1 VQIAVYIATGFIGM
15 FQKGGTEFVGL
26 VTGIIP
32 LLIVLMTAVNALV
45 RFIGPER
52 VDRVAAVSSRNVLL
66 RYLVLPF
73 LAVFFLTNP
82 MAYTLGRFLPEKQK
96 PAFYDSAVSFVHP
109 ILGLFP
115 HANPG
120 EYFVWAGIAA
130 GITTLHLNVGDLA
143 VRYFLVGLVVIF
155 IRGLLTERITSV
167 MWQRRASTGTEDES
181 ELNAREDAVSAEVV
195 SDSYP
200 GPAIPREEE
209 VVASAH
215 RPTTPGENAG
225 YDYDNV
231 PTLSSN
237 NTGYYNVQTL
247 STSSTSEED

>member
-1 VQIAVYIATGFIGM
+1 MQIAVNIATGFIGM
-15 FQKGGTEFVGL
+15 FQAGGKVFVGL

-52 VDRVAAVSSRNVLL
+52 VDKLAIVSSRNIFL
-66 RYLVLPF
+66 RYLILPF

-82 MAYTLGRFLPEKQK
+82 MAYTMGRFLPEKQK

-143 VRYFLVGLVVIF
+143 IRYFLVGLLVIF
-155 IRGLLTERITSV
+155 LRGLLTERITAV
-167 MWQRRASTGTEDES
+167 MWARRPGAGTEETWAEEAETAAS
-181 ELNAREDAVSAEVV
+181 EEVV
-195 SDSYP
+195 ADSYP
-200 GPAIPREEE
+200 GPAIPGEDNGARR
-209 VVASAH
+209 VH
-215 RPTTPGENAG
+215 RPTTPAEDAGIERTQKSTTTTGE
-225 YDYDNV
+225 
-231 PTLSSN
+231 
-237 NTGYYNVQTL
+237 
-247 STSSTSEED
+247 EI

>member
-1 VQIAVYIATGFIGM
+1 MNILQFFVAVATGFIGM
-15 FQKGGTEFVGL
+15 FQKGGTQFVGL
-26 VTGIIP
+26 VTGIVP

-52 VDRVAAVSSRNVLL
+52 IDKVAMASSNNIFL

-82 MAYTLGRFLPEKQK
+82 MAYTMGRFLPEKQK

-120 EYFVWAGIAA
+120 EIFVWAGIAT

-143 VRYFLVGLVVIF
+143 VRYFFVGLVVIF
-155 IRGLLTERITSV
+155 MRGLVTERITAI
-167 MWQRRASTGTEDES
+167 MWARR
-181 ELNAREDAVSAEVV
+181 
-195 SDSYP
+195 
-200 GPAIPREEE
+200 PA
-209 VVASAH
+209 AA
-215 RPTTPGENAG
+215 
-225 YDYDNV
+225 
-231 PTLSSN
+231 
-237 NTGYYNVQTL
+237 
-247 STSSTSEED
+247 TSEEAEAEMNMSGVEAGGAAFAAGEEA

>member
-1 VQIAVYIATGFIGM
+1 MQVLQFFVFLATGFIGM
-15 FQKGGTEFVGL
+15 FQKGGQQFVGL

-52 VDRVAAVSSRNVLL
+52 IDKVAMASSNNIFL

-82 MAYTLGRFLPEKQK
+82 MAYTMGRFLPEKQK

-120 EYFVWAGIAA
+120 EIFVWAGIAT

-143 VRYFLVGLVVIF
+143 VRYFFVGLVVIF
-155 IRGLLTERITSV
+155 MRGLVTERITAV
-167 MWQRRASTGTEDES
+167 MWARRPKS
-181 ELNAREDAVSAEVV
+181 E
-195 SDSYP
+195 
-200 GPAIPREEE
+200 
-209 VVASAH
+209 
-215 RPTTPGENAG
+215 
-225 YDYDNV
+225 
-231 PTLSSN
+231 
-237 NTGYYNVQTL
+237 
-247 STSSTSEED
+247 TSEEEEAEMEGVPVEAGGPALAGEEA

>member
-1 VQIAVYIATGFIGM
+1 MQVLQFFVFLATGFIGM
-15 FQKGGTEFVGL
+15 FQKGGQQFVGL

-52 VDRVAAVSSRNVLL
+52 IDRVAMASSKNVFL

-82 MAYTLGRFLPEKQK
+82 MAYTMGRFLPEKQK

-120 EYFVWAGIAA
+120 EIFVWAGIAT

-143 VRYFLVGLVVIF
+143 VRYFFVGLVVIF
-155 IRGLLTERITSV
+155 MRGLVTERITAV
-167 MWQRRASTGTEDES
+167 MWARRPKS
-181 ELNAREDAVSAEVV
+181 E
-195 SDSYP
+195 
-200 GPAIPREEE
+200 
-209 VVASAH
+209 
-215 RPTTPGENAG
+215 
-225 YDYDNV
+225 
-231 PTLSSN
+231 
-237 NTGYYNVQTL
+237 
-247 STSSTSEED
+247 TSEEEAEMEGVPVEAGGPALAGVPVEAGGPALASEEA

>member
-1 VQIAVYIATGFIGM
+1 MQIAVNIATGFIGI
-15 FQKGGTEFVGL
+15 FQKGGTTFVGL

-52 VDRVAAVSSRNVLL
+52 VDRVAMISSRNVFL
-66 RYLVLPF
+66 RYLILPF

-130 GITTLHLNVGDLA
+130 GITTLHLNIGDLA
-143 VRYFLVGLVVIF
+143 IRYFLVGLLVIF
-155 IRGLLTERITSV
+155 LRGLLTERITAV
-167 MWQRRASTGTEDES
+167 MWARRPATQEDTWTEEA
-181 ELNAREDAVSAEVV
+181 ETAVA
-195 SDSYP
+195 
-200 GPAIPREEE
+200 EE
-209 VVASAH
+209 VVADSYTGPIIPDETNGIH
-215 RPTTPGENAG
+215 RVTPTASVTNIGEEKAQ
-225 YDYDNV
+225 
-231 PTLSSN
+231 TFT
-237 NTGYYNVQTL
+237 NTTR
-247 STSSTSEED
+247 EEI

>member
-1 VQIAVYIATGFIGM
+1 MAVLQFFVFLATGFIGM
-15 FQKGGTEFVGL
+15 FQKGGTVFVGL
-26 VTGIIP
+26 VTGIVP

-45 RFIGPER
+45 RLIGPER
-52 VDRVAAVSSRNVLL
+52 IDKVAMASSRNIFL

-120 EYFVWAGIAA
+120 EIFVWAGIAV

-143 VRYFLVGLVVIF
+143 IRYFLVGLVVIF
-155 IRGLLTERITSV
+155 MRGVVTERITSI
-167 MWQRRASTGTEDES
+167 MWARRASS
-181 ELNAREDAVSAEVV
+181 EAADAENAEVE
-195 SDSYP
+195 
-200 GPAIPREEE
+200 A
-209 VVASAH
+209 
-215 RPTTPGENAG
+215 
-225 YDYDNV
+225 
-231 PTLSSN
+231 
-237 NTGYYNVQTL
+237 
-247 STSSTSEED
+247 TSEGEIAAGGVAFATNEE

>member
-1 VQIAVYIATGFIGM
+1 MQYAVYIATGFIGM
-15 FQKGGTEFVGL
+15 FQKGGTTFVSL

-52 VDRVAAVSSRNVLL
+52 VDKVAIVSSRNVFL
-66 RYLVLPF
+66 RYLILPF

-82 MAYTLGRFLPEKQK
+82 MAYTMGRFLPEKQK

-130 GITTLHLNVGDLA
+130 GITKLNLNVGDLA
-143 VRYFLVGLVVIF
+143 VRYFLVGLLVIF
-155 IRGLLTERITSV
+155 LRGLLTERITAV
-167 MWQRRASTGTEDES
+167 MWARRSVAPVETWS
-181 ELNAREDAVSAEVV
+181 ELAETAVANEVV
-195 SDSYP
+195 ADSFT
-200 GPAIPREEE
+200 GPTIPRENGVIEGT
-209 VVASAH
+209 H
-215 RPTTPGENAG
+215 RPTTPAEDADMRQTQRSSFQTGE
-225 YDYDNV
+225 
-231 PTLSSN
+231 
-237 NTGYYNVQTL
+237 
-247 STSSTSEED
+247 EM

>member
-1 VQIAVYIATGFIGM
+1 MAVLQFFVFLATGFIGM
-15 FQKGGTEFVGL
+15 FQKGGTVFVGL

-45 RFIGPER
+45 RLIGPER
-52 VDRVAAVSSRNVLL
+52 IDKVAMASSSNIFL

-120 EYFVWAGIAA
+120 EIFVWAGIAV
-130 GITTLHLNVGDLA
+130 GITKLGLNVSDLA
-143 VRYFLVGLVVIF
+143 IRYFLVGLVVIF
-155 IRGLLTERITSV
+155 MRGIVTERITAV
-167 MWQRRASTGTEDES
+167 MWARRASS
-181 ELNAREDAVSAEVV
+181 ESAE
-195 SDSYP
+195 
-200 GPAIPREEE
+200 EEE
-209 VVASAH
+209 AEVEA
-215 RPTTPGENAG
+215 
-225 YDYDNV
+225 
-231 PTLSSN
+231 
-237 NTGYYNVQTL
+237 
-247 STSSTSEED
+247 TSEGEIATGGAALATGEEA

>member
-1 VQIAVYIATGFIGM
+1 LEIAVQIAEGFIGM
-15 FQKGGTEFVGL
+15 FQKGGTVFVGL

-52 VDRVAAVSSRNVLL
+52 IDKVAAVSSRNVFL

-120 EYFVWAGIAA
+120 EIFVWAGIAA
-130 GITTLHLNVGDLA
+130 GVSKLGLGLGDLA
-143 VRYFLVGLVVIF
+143 IRYFLVGLVVIF
-155 IRGLLTERITSV
+155 IRGLVTERITAV
-167 MWQRRASTGTEDES
+167 MWARRPA
-181 ELNAREDAVSAEVV
+181 AE
-195 SDSYP
+195 
-200 GPAIPREEE
+200 AEAEEE
-209 VVASAH
+209 AAGAEEEMSGAVLA
-215 RPTTPGENAG
+215 TGEEA
-225 YDYDNV
+225 
-231 PTLSSN
+231 
-237 NTGYYNVQTL
+237 
-247 STSSTSEED
+247 

>member
-1 VQIAVYIATGFIGM
+1 MQIAVNIATGFIGM
-15 FQKGGTEFVGL
+15 FQKGGTTFVGL

-52 VDRVAAVSSRNVLL
+52 VDKVAILSSRNVFL

-73 LAVFFLTNP
+73 LSVFFLTNP
-82 MAYTLGRFLPEKQK
+82 MAYTMGRFLPEKQK

-130 GITTLHLNVGDLA
+130 GITTLHLNIGDLA
-143 VRYFLVGLVVIF
+143 IRYFLVGLLVIF
-155 IRGLLTERITSV
+155 LRGLLTERITAV
-167 MWQRRASTGTEDES
+167 MWARRPAAETEETWA
-181 ELNAREDAVSAEVV
+181 EQAETAAAEEVV
-195 SDSYP
+195 EDSYP
-200 GPAIPREEE
+200 GPAIPSEENGARR
-209 VVASAH
+209 VH
-215 RPTTPGENAG
+215 RPATPGENAG
-225 YDYDNV
+225 IER
-231 PTLSSN
+231 T
-237 NTGYYNVQTL
+237 QT
-247 STSSTSEED
+247 STTTSGEEI

>member
-1 VQIAVYIATGFIGM
+1 MAVLQFLVFIATGFIGM
-15 FQKGGTEFVGL
+15 FQKGGTTFVGL

-32 LLIVLMTAVNALV
+32 LLIVLMTAVNALI

-52 VDRVAAVSSRNVLL
+52 IDRVAMVSSRSIFL

-120 EYFVWAGIAA
+120 EIFVWAGIAV
-130 GITTLHLNVGDLA
+130 GITKLGLNIGDLA
-143 VRYFLVGLVVIF
+143 IRYFLVGLVVIF
-155 IRGLLTERITSV
+155 LRGVLTERITAI
-167 MWQRRASTGTEDES
+167 MWNMRPAS
-181 ELNAREDAVSAEVV
+181 
-195 SDSYP
+195 
-200 GPAIPREEE
+200 
-209 VVASAH
+209 
-215 RPTTPGENAG
+215 
-225 YDYDNV
+225 
-231 PTLSSN
+231 
-237 NTGYYNVQTL
+237 
-247 STSSTSEED
+247 SEETAEAEESTEESTVDTVPATGVALATGEEM

>member
-1 VQIAVYIATGFIGM
+1 MQIAVNIATGFIGI
-15 FQKGGTEFVGL
+15 FQKGGTTFVGL

-52 VDRVAAVSSRNVLL
+52 VDKVAMVSSRNVFL
-66 RYLVLPF
+66 RYLILPF
-73 LAVFFLTNP
+73 LSVFFLTNP
-82 MAYTLGRFLPEKQK
+82 MAYTMGRFLPEKQK

-143 VRYFLVGLVVIF
+143 VRYFLVGLLVIF
-155 IRGLLTERITSV
+155 LRGLLTERITAV
-167 MWQRRASTGTEDES
+167 MWARRPAGAETEETWA
-181 ELNAREDAVSAEVV
+181 EEAETAAAEEVV
-195 SDSYP
+195 ADSYP
-200 GPAIPREEE
+200 GPAIPAEDNGAHR
-209 VVASAH
+209 VH
-215 RPTTPGENAG
+215 RPTTPAEDAGIERTQKSTTTTGEE
-225 YDYDNV
+225 
-231 PTLSSN
+231 L
-237 NTGYYNVQTL
+237 
-247 STSSTSEED
+247 

>member
-1 VQIAVYIATGFIGM
+1 MGIAVQIAEGFIGM
-15 FQKGGTEFVGL
+15 FQKGGTVFVGL

-52 VDRVAAVSSRNVLL
+52 IDKVAAVSSRNIFL
-66 RYLVLPF
+66 RYLILPF

-120 EYFVWAGIAA
+120 EIFVWAGIAA
-130 GITTLHLNVGDLA
+130 GITKLGLGLGDLA
-143 VRYFLVGLVVIF
+143 IRYFLVGLVVIF
-155 IRGLLTERITSV
+155 MRGVVTERVTAI
-167 MWQRRASTGTEDES
+167 MWARRSATETDES
-181 ELNAREDAVSAEVV
+181 EDVAPES
-195 SDSYP
+195 
-200 GPAIPREEE
+200 EE
-209 VVASAH
+209 VSLV
-215 RPTTPGENAG
+215 TGEEA
-225 YDYDNV
+225 
-231 PTLSSN
+231 
-237 NTGYYNVQTL
+237 QA
-247 STSSTSEED
+247 